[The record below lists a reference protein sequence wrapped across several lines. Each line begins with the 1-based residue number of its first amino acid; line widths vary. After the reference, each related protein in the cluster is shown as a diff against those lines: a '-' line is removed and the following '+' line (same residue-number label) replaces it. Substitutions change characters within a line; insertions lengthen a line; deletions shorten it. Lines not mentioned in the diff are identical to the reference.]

1 MTRRRVCK
9 THSQSPV
16 PPADLLL
23 GGADVLHLRDEGGLA
38 LVQGLLQLVKGAAD
52 LGDRL
57 TFPLGELLG
66 YLIHE
71 VDGSRQL
78 R

>member
-1 MTRRRVCK
+1 MQNTF
-9 THSQSPV
+9 SV
-16 PPADLLL
+16 PSFPADLLL

-52 LGDRL
+52 LWDRL

>member
-1 MTRRRVCK
+1 M
-9 THSQSPV
+9 
-16 PPADLLL
+16 
-23 GGADVLHLRDEGGLA
+23 
-38 LVQGLLQLVKGAAD
+38 QGLLQLVKGAAD

-57 TFPLGELLG
+57 TLPLGELLG
-66 YLIHE
+66 DLVHE